1 MSSSSIVLTPSIAT
15 TRRSLSIHC
24 CGVTPLSSFVTLLLP
39 PPPPSNI
46 VVVFLS
52 LSLSFISL
60 LVIIR
65 NYNDVN
71 GIIAFRV
78 RRFFN
83 GDVSGNGKRET
94 EFRKRPSWMVPGS
107 HGYYVVDDHC
117 EFNDE
122 PNLNSNSD
130 SVVVQKEQ
138 IEDLELWFFEVSN
151 AKIGDSVTK
160 YMQSH
165 LFDKKPKPKL
175 RRKSKETLTKAY
187 LGARAKI
194 REAEKA
200 EETWKVDSASAIV
213 INGERHV
220 MANMGEYR
228 AVVCRDGEAHPIS
241 WRQQQGTKR
250 HWSLRF
256 ILGMQLSP
264 PLQLYQLYIMFKN
277 NKNKNKNKSV
287 VRMSKVRT
295 SKSSEVVVGDERI
308 DSDTE
313 FVILASNGIWKGTYN
328 TLH

>member
-1 MSSSSIVLTPSIAT
+1 MWFKDLH
-15 TRRSLSIHC
+15 LK
-24 CGVTPLSSFVTLLLP
+24 LK
-39 PPPPSNI
+39 
-46 VVVFLS
+46 
-52 LSLSFISL
+52 
-60 LVIIR
+60 
-65 NYNDVN
+65 
-71 GIIAFRV
+71 AFRV

-94 EFRKRPSWMVPGS
+94 EFRKRPSWMVLGS
-107 HGYYVVDDHC
+107 HGYLVVDDHC
-117 EFNDE
+117 EFNGE

-138 IEDLELWFFEVSN
+138 IEDLELWYFEVSN

-165 LFDKKPKPKL
+165 LFDKKPK
-175 RRKSKETLTKAY
+175 A
-187 LGARAKI
+187 
-194 REAEKA
+194 
-200 EETWKVDSASAIV
+200 AI

-256 ILGMQLSP
+256 ILG
-264 PLQLYQLYIMFKN
+264 
-277 NKNKNKNKSV
+277 V

-313 FVILASNGIWKGTYN
+313 FVILASNGICEMMKHQEAVNLIRHMEDPQEVAECLAREALTRMCRSN
-328 TLH
+328 ISCLVIHFD